1 MALQAIAMWRAAA
14 NRMQS
19 WRLWPMPSCKG
30 RKGRAGWRWWMRWS
44 KSRTPIV
51 RPGRRKAPRPRWTSL
66 RWFEEKT
73 DARQY
78 VVAGY
83 AGPGHGHARG
93 ISLGLERHVRAWNLA
108 AGGSCRGFGSSGA
121 GHLRA
126 MPDLVRCRYP
136 GMACAV
142 ARYAR
147 LSPEPGFS
155 RSEKRPVG

>member
-1 MALQAIAMWRAAA
+1 MTH
-14 NRMQS
+14 S
-19 WRLWPMPSCKG
+19 FP
-30 RKGRAGWRWWMRWS
+30 
-44 KSRTPIV
+44 T
-51 RPGRRKAPRPRWTSL
+51 RRSSVL
-66 RWFEEKT
+66 FEEKT

-142 ARYAR
+142 
-147 LSPEPGFS
+147 
-155 RSEKRPVG
+155 RSEEHTSELQSLMRSSYAVFCLKKN